1 MAIDELLDEHEQSE
15 RVREWLRRNGGAL
28 ILGVALGLAAIF
40 GWQWWTKQRM
50 QQRMQGADAYQSAL
64 AAIESKDAKAAERV
78 SAIPEGMF
86 RSLAQLEL
94 AQSQVQA
101 GQRDAAI
108 ATLRAIRTEDA
119 ALDLVVDQRLARLLI
134 DAKQTDAAL
143 KLLSGADSA
152 TALEIRGDALLASGK
167 RDDARD
173 AYAKALLKTEVGT
186 PRRSLLE
193 LKLIE
198 AGGTPPKTEAQS

>member
-40 GWQWWTKQRM
+40 GWQWWTKHRM